1 MTKNKVQFYY
11 FILIYCVAFV
21 AASILS
27 IVLSASID
35 NTSNVYVFLLYL
47 SPQFCYIATTAVVY
61 YIKKFDFRLNTAN
74 STNYKN
80 ILFTII
86 IALGMFLTAV
96 LPNHG
101 IQLLFKKIGT
111 TASVT
116 IPAFNNLWDYFFGF
130 FIICLLAPIG
140 EELVFR
146 KVFCDSLEG
155 IDQWKIILLSG
166 AFFSLT
172 HYNLAQTFHQFITGC
187 ILAYIYLKTRNIT
200 LPILAHVINNFLALF
215 ITRITGEG
223 IWNNIITL
231 IISFGIG
238 LVLLVFS
245 LNMLRKSNPKLL
257 KGEEKHD
264 LKIIIG
270 FLALVFILWL
280 ITAITSF

>member
-1 MTKNKVQFYY
+1 M
-11 FILIYCVAFV
+11 

-27 IVLSASID
+27 IVLSASLD
-35 NTSNVYVFLLYL
+35 KTSNVYVFLLYL
-47 SPQFCYIATTAVVY
+47 SPQFCYIAATAVVY
-61 YIKKFDFRLNTAN
+61 YIKKFDFRLSLA
-74 STNYKN
+74 STTSYKN
-80 ILFTII
+80 FLLTII

-96 LPNHG
+96 LPNYG

-130 FIICLLAPIG
+130 LIICLLAPIG

-172 HYNLAQTFHQFITGC
+172 HYNLAQTFHQFVTGC

-231 IISFGIG
+231 LISFGIG
-238 LVLLVFS
+238 LVLLLFS

-257 KGEEKHD
+257 KSEEKHD